1 MRASHIKTFRGH
13 GSFISSNL
21 VGETHVPRNAPGTPQ
36 ANARFRPAR
45 AHARSAD
52 EARRAEETAHR
63 GRARGRSRSEAGL
76 GHKQGGLGPKQ
87 VGSASEK
94 RLRERAASGS
104 GEARA
109 WERARE
115 GSGREQGGGLGEIV
129 RSPTSKTHRWPP
141 DGQAAHTG
149 LCRFPGRTP
158 GPPGNQRCD
167 PAGPAAVAECRGRS
181 AGTPF
186 LHGVRITRELR
197 RARN

>member
-76 GHKQGGLGPKQ
+76 GQKLGGLGEREALEGESSVGLGRSKGLGESQGGLG
-87 VGSASEK
+87 G
-94 RLRERAASGS
+94 
-104 GEARA
+104 
-109 WERARE
+109 
-115 GSGREQGGGLGEIV
+115 EQGGGLGEIV

-181 AGTPF
+181 AGTAF
-186 LHGVRITRELR
+186 LRGVRITRELR